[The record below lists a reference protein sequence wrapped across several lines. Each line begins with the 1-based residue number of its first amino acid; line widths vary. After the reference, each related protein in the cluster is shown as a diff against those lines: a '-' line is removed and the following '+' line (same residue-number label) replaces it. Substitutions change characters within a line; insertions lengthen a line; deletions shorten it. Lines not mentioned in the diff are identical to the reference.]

1 MKVKLFILLVTMS
14 FFLAN
19 NVFAISTPVIEK
31 MDRSADEALQLTKFG
46 QYEGAEHILEQ
57 FSNDIV
63 EATSLSQYFTM
74 DEVKILSNSLKKA
87 LFAIN
92 NANLSPEE
100 KINRVT
106 TFRLVVDALNSRYQP
121 LWTELQDPIMTA
133 FSQVKEAAKE
143 NNYDIFRSKL
153 NSFLAKYSLIQPSL
167 KIDLPVDKIQKLD
180 AKITFIDKY
189 SSNLLNDTTGIV
201 QLTKLEADLQN
212 MFDNIDKDETDPSLW
227 WVIIT
232 TGSIIIL
239 TLSYT
244 GWRKYRGEK
253 KTKQKEHND

>member
-1 MKVKLFILLVTMS
+1 MKVRLIILLVTMS
-14 FFLAN
+14 FFFAN
-19 NVFAISTPVIEK
+19 NVFASSAVVIEK

-46 QYEGAEHILEQ
+46 QYEGAERILKQ

-63 EATSLSQYFTM
+63 EAAGLNQYFSM
-74 DEVKILSNSLKKA
+74 DEVRILEDSLKEA
-87 LFAIN
+87 LFAVN
-92 NANLSPEE
+92 NVKLSPEE

-106 TFRLVVDALNSRYQP
+106 TFRLVVDAMNSRYQP

-143 NNYDIFRSKL
+143 NNYDSFRTKL
-153 NSFLAKYSLIQPSL
+153 NSFLTKYSLIQPSL
-167 KIDLPVDKIQKLD
+167 KIDLPVDKIQKLE

-189 SSNLLNDTTGIV
+189 SSKLLNDTSGIV

-212 MFDNIDKDETDPSLW
+212 MFENADKDETDPSLW

-244 GWRKYRGEK
+244 GWRKYKGENK
-253 KTKQKEHND
+253 RKQKEHND